1 MIIFCLH
8 FALNQSFLQPNTRH
22 MQPVSEMKN
31 DFTEIFQREMLDFY
45 FVIFEQFSQE
55 IENDQKFL
63 GWVWFIP
70 GQICHVKF
78 IKFVRSSD
86 FNMIYKMTKY
96 FEIFLRRSF
105 SLDFFPKNHQKRVEM
120 VETSKNMTRFAHT
133 QNN

>member
-1 MIIFCLH
+1 
-8 FALNQSFLQPNTRH
+8 

-31 DFTEIFQREMLDFY
+31 DFTEIFQREMVDIY
-45 FVIFEQFSQE
+45 FVILEQFCQE

-70 GQICHVKF
+70 SQICHVKF

-105 SLDFFPKNHQKRVEM
+105 RRIFIPKIIKKE
-120 VETSKNMTRFAHT
+120 
-133 QNN
+133 